1 MTLGI
6 LTLYG
11 VAFLWKEIEIEGKR
25 QLHEKLSR
33 SR

>member
-11 VAFLWKEIEIEGKR
+11 VAFLWEIEIEGER